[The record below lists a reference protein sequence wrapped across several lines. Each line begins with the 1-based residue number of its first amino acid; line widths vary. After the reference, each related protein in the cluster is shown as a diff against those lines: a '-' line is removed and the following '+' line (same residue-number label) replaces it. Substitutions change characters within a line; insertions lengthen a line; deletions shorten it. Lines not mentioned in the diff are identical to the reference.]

1 MRYLILFFS
10 IFSFGQQIQKVDFI
24 SVNALIRPDALDKT
38 VSGEITYIFDVK
50 SSIDTIKI
58 DAVRM
63 DFYEVKI
70 NNKTVA
76 FKKTDKGLFL
86 YEGYKN
92 GENKLFFQYKA
103 SPKQAMYFVG
113 DPSTLNNQIWTQ
125 GQGKYTSHWLPSF
138 DDANEKVVFNM
149 SIEYRNDYEVISNGK
164 LVNKKSNDKGSHNI
178 WEYEMEKPMSSYLV
192 MLAIG
197 KYEKQILKSDSG
209 IPMEL
214 YVKPQDR
221 DKIETT
227 YRYSTQIF
235 DFLEEEIGYKYPWKV
250 YRQIPVDDFL
260 YAGMENTSSTLFS
273 QDLVVDENSFNDRN
287 YVNVN
292 AHELAHQWFGDLV
305 TAKEGKHHWLQEGF
319 ATYYALLAE
328 REIFGNDHFYFELL
342 KTAEDLRDASKKDT
356 IPLMHEKAS
365 TLSFYQKGA
374 WALHYLRTEI
384 GAKEFNKAVKA
395 YLKKNQF
402 KNVETNDFLTEISKV
417 AEDFDIGKFKKL
429 WLTESEFPLKEVN
442 EILSKNKTIKQYLEI
457 KRLVKKPLSEKKI
470 TLKSTLKDKISY
482 RIKREV
488 VYQLEKLPIEEK
500 IDYMRLAL
508 QTNEVKIRQA
518 VAQTVSKISPEFKK
532 EYETLLE
539 DKSYDTREIALENLY
554 EQFPEDRISLLDK
567 SKNWIGANDKSL
579 RITWLLL
586 ALSEEKYA
594 PDSKQVLYKELL
606 DYASIEFDSSVRK
619 NALERLLMI
628 HPTDTL
634 VLTSL
639 VNATTHHKWQF
650 VQFAKNTIRAMLKK
664 DTFKTAFQ
672 ELLPSLNER
681 EQNFLKNEMK

>member
-1 MRYLILFFS
+1 MRYVLLFLSFYG
-10 IFSFGQQIQKVDFI
+10 FGQQIQKVDFI
-24 SVNALIRPDALDKT
+24 SVKALVKPDAIEKS
-38 VSGEITYIFDVK
+38 VSGEVNYVFQVK

-58 DAVRM
+58 DAIKM
-63 DFYEVKI
+63 DFMDLKI
-70 NNKTVA
+70 NNKPVEY
-76 FKKTDKGLFL
+76 KKTDKALLL
-86 YEGYKN
+86 YEGFKN
-92 GENKLFFQYKA
+92 GENKLSFQYKA
-103 SPKQAMYFVG
+103 FPKQAMYFVG
-113 DPSTLNNQIWTQ
+113 DPSTMRNQIWTQ

-138 DDANEKVVFNM
+138 DDVNEKVLF
-149 SIEYRNDYEVISNGK
+149 SIAVEYRNDYEVISNGK
-164 LVNKKSNDKGSHNI
+164 LVEKKPNDKGSHFI

-197 KYEKQILKSDSG
+197 KYEKQTIKSDSG
-209 IPMEL
+209 IPIEL
-214 YVKPQDR
+214 YLKPEDR
-221 DKIETT
+221 DKFEPT
-227 YRYSTQIF
+227 YRYTAAIF
-235 DFLEEEIGYKYPWKV
+235 DFLEEEIGYKYPWKI

-260 YAGMENTSSTLFS
+260 YAGMENTTSTLFS

-328 REIFGNDHFYFELL
+328 REIFGNDHFHFELL
-342 KTAEDLRDASKKDT
+342 KTAEDLRDAAKKDT
-356 IPLMHEKAS
+356 IPLLDEKAS

-384 GAKEFNKAVKA
+384 GAKEFAKAVKA

-402 KNVETNDFLTEISKV
+402 KSVDTNDFLTEISKV

-429 WLTESEFPLKEVN
+429 WLTQSEFPLNEVN
-442 EILSKNKTIKQYLEI
+442 EILAKNKTIKQYLEI
-457 KRLVKKPLSEKKI
+457 KRLIKKPLSEKKI
-470 TLKSTLKDKISY
+470 TLKSTLKDKITY

-508 QTNEVKIRQA
+508 QTNDVKIRQA

-532 EYETLLE
+532 DYTTLLD
-539 DKSYDTREIALENLY
+539 DKSYDTKEIALDNLFQ
-554 EQFPEDRISLLDK
+554 QFPEDRVALLDK
-567 SKNWIGANDKSL
+567 SKTWVGANDKSL

-586 ALSEEKYA
+586 ALSEASYEPNNKEMWYQELVAYATPKY
-594 PDSKQVLYKELL
+594 
-606 DYASIEFDSSVRK
+606 DSSIRK
-619 NALERLLMI
+619 NALERLLQI
-628 HPTDTL
+628 NPTDPM
-634 VLTSL
+634 VLGSL

-650 VQFAKNTIRAMLKK
+650 VQFAKNTIRTMLKK
-664 DTFKTAFQ
+664 DNFKNAFQ
-672 ELLPSLNER
+672 ELLPNLSER
-681 EQNFLKNEMK
+681 EQNFLKSEIK